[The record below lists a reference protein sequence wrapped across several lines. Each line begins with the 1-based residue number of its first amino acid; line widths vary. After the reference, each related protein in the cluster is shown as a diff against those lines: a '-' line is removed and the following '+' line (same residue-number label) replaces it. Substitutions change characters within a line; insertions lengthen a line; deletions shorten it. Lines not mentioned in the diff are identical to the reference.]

1 MTTPIKPPTSSASSP
16 MPLSSPECLLL
27 PEHPPMPGD
36 LVQLCSR
43 RWLVEGVEHASR
55 PDSSPVEMRNDYLD
69 RALVVPVVGPG

>member
-1 MTTPIKPPTSSASSP
+1 
-16 MPLSSPECLLL
+16 
-27 PEHPPMPGD
+27 MPGD